1 MQECDV
7 KIGMKVQTPDLLR
20 DKNSMLV
27 VIVKRIMSYKDYIGR
42 SIYEV
47 EGATMDRFH
56 RPYNYITQ
64 RLAEEMEVHP

>member
-7 KIGMKVQTPDLLR
+7 KIGMKVRTPDLLR
-20 DKNSMLV
+20 DKNSMLIV
-27 VIVKRIMSYKDYIGR
+27 VVKRIMPYKDHMGK

-47 EGATMDRFH
+47 EGTTMDRFH

-64 RLAEEMEVHP
+64 RLAEEMEVYL